1 MEEGKTPAPDRS
13 QRVASAVTTS
23 ALSLTLF
30 SCYPTYY
37 PNPQGP
43 TGPTGPGQTPVT
55 NPGQQGV
62 TQYTDQQAYNK
73 FFNNGYDY
81 IDAKVLAGFWGESS
95 PSAAKLRLG
104 RKMLW
109 HGPQDG
115 RVHIGQARSAATRGA
130 WYDWPVSYSDG
141 GYTYNDAATLGAY
154 WGQGL
159 DNAKMKMARNL
170 IQGNDQWTRAALNA
184 ARGI

>member
-1 MEEGKTPAPDRS
+1 MDEARVSSSDRPN
-13 QRVASAVTTS
+13 RMASAVTTS

-43 TGPTGPGQTPVT
+43 TQGPGQGQTPVT
-55 NPGQQGV
+55 NPGQQGAI
-62 TQYTDQQAYNK
+62 QYTDQQAYNK
-73 FFNNGYDY
+73 FFGVGYDY

-95 PSAAKLRLG
+95 PSAAKLRMG

-109 HGPQDG
+109 HGPQEG
-115 RVHIGQARSAATRGA
+115 PAHLNPARSAAMRGSWTNWA
-130 WYDWPVSYSDG
+130 VYYSDG
-141 GYTYNDAATLGAY
+141 GYSYADAAALGAY
-154 WGQGL
+154 WGGGI

-170 IQGNDQWTRAALNA
+170 IQGNDQWNRAALNA